1 MLVLAI
7 DNFKKIAVNKAY
19 GEKWESVK
27 KQLITNIR
35 KHLWDSQRQKFIPH
49 IYLNGSPFPE
59 TFDENQVYYHGGT
72 AVAILAGLLTKEE
85 IAHANQR
92 MLENVEKTHAQ
103 TIGLTMY
110 PTYPTGSF
118 QNVGMHPYAYQ
129 NGGDW
134 TWFGARMI
142 WGLTE
147 NGFIKE
153 AYEELKP
160 MLERVVKNNGFNEW
174 YTPAGE
180 PKGSGTFR
188 GEAGVLCRAIEGL
201 RKWAENYQS
210 VSVEEA
216 QGGMVLFAL

>member
-1 MLVLAI
+1 
-7 DNFKKIAVNKAY
+7 
-19 GEKWESVK
+19 
-27 KQLITNIR
+27 
-35 KHLWDSQRQKFIPH
+35 
-49 IYLNGSPFPE
+49 
-59 TFDENQVYYHGGT
+59 
-72 AVAILAGLLTKEE
+72 
-85 IAHANQR
+85 
-92 MLENVEKTHAQ
+92 
-103 TIGLTMY
+103 
-110 PTYPTGSF
+110 
-118 QNVGMHPYAYQ
+118 
-129 NGGDW
+129 
-134 TWFGARMI
+134 MI

-180 PKGSGTFR
+180 SKGSGTFR

-216 QGGMVLFAL
+216 QGGMVLFTFGQSNSANSWYWEISATTQVTIPKL

>member
-1 MLVLAI
+1 
-7 DNFKKIAVNKAY
+7 
-19 GEKWESVK
+19 
-27 KQLITNIR
+27 
-35 KHLWDSQRQKFIPH
+35 
-49 IYLNGSPFPE
+49 
-59 TFDENQVYYHGGT
+59 
-72 AVAILAGLLTKEE
+72 
-85 IAHANQR
+85 
-92 MLENVEKTHAQ
+92 
-103 TIGLTMY
+103 MY

-118 QNVGMHPYAYQ
+118 QNVGMHPYGYQ

-216 QGGMVLFAL
+216 Q